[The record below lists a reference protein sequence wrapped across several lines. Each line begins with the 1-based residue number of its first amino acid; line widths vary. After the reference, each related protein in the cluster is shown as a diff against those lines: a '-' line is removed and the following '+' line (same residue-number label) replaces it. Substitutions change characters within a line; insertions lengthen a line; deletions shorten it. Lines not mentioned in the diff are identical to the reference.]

1 MDLRAR
7 RSSSRIAGGRG
18 WTIQDANVLHILALD
33 GTVATI
39 RRKPADDSFQLTVQA
54 RDRQATRRIARD
66 VARDPESPE
75 FARIVAKM
83 KADLLRPRAGRSAH

>member
-1 MDLRAR
+1 L
-7 RSSSRIAGGRG
+7 
-18 WTIQDANVLHILALD
+18 IQDANVLHILALD

-39 RRKPADDSFQLTVQA
+39 RSTPADDSFQLTVQA
-54 RDRQATRRIARD
+54 RDRQATRRIARK

-83 KADLLRPRAGRSAH
+83 KADLLAPRGRRSAH